1 MSLLTSCDVDVYY
14 VDRIR
19 IDRATMVHQ
28 DAIDLQLG
36 YSLVLTTAVAMV
48 LLDGQ
53 QFVSV
58 EKPRRTT
65 IP

>member
-14 VDRIR
+14 VDMIR
-19 IDRATMVHQ
+19 IDRATMIHQ